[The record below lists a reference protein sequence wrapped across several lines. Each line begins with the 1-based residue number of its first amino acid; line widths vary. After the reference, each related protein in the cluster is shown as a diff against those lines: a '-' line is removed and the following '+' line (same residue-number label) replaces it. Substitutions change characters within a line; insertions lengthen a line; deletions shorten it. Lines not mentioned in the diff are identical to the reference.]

1 MQGSKDTLHWVAH
14 GTELLRP
21 YVARL
26 WSAMHDPFAAY
37 ISLPSCPRAGRPV
50 CADVKGELLA
60 CASLGILSVRGHYTS
75 AHQCSISPWHTAMF
89 HPMPL

>member
-37 ISLPSCPRAGRPV
+37 ISLPSCPRAGRP
-50 CADVKGELLA
+50 C
-60 CASLGILSVRGHYTS
+60 VR
-75 AHQCSISPWHTAMF
+75 
-89 HPMPL
+89 